1 MVGEDAQE
9 GNAGQRGD
17 EGGGDIGAA
26 EEEEEGGGWT
36 EQLRDVDEE
45 VLIARVQAMLGQV
58 RSVGVV

>member
-1 MVGEDAQE
+1 VGENAQE

-26 EEEEEGGGWT
+26 QEEEEGGSWT

-45 VLIARVQAMLGQV
+45 VLIARVQAMLGQI